1 MSAEFYVS
9 AETNRH
15 ESRSGDTVSAFD
27 AFHVLP
33 FILTGLTGAAFILFI
48 GGLSVTPIATG
59 LLFIAIAT
67 ATGFFNRT
75 RHRNTVRAAIK
86 AEREAFNT
94 RQEEKNSH
102 SIDGLDRL
110 CVDVLPVWAGQIEMA
125 KQHTEDA
132 AISLTQRFADISQR
146 LTRSTEQMGDGH
158 ENQSLLGL
166 LQEAQQELDSIIGSL
181 QAALSTKET
190 LLQEITTLS
199 NHTGALQRMAREV
212 GDIASQTNLLALN
225 AAIEAARAGDVG
237 RGFAVVADEVRKLST
252 LSGET
257 GKKISATVET
267 VNRAIAETLNV
278 SQQYAE
284 QDKALVNNSSEV
296 IGSVISRF
304 GEAATTLNATSEN
317 MRKES
322 LAVGQEVADVL
333 VALQFQDRVSQV
345 LNHVNDDLKKL
356 KNNIEE
362 SHQQQASGQIRTQI
376 DAAQWLADLSKTY
389 TMPEQH
395 AVHQGAGAVPSSKNS
410 TGSTDITFF

>member
-1 MSAEFYVS
+1 MSSEFYVS
-9 AETNRH
+9 ADADRH
-15 ESRSGDTVSAFD
+15 DSRPGNTEAAFG
-27 AFHVLP
+27 ALP
-33 FILTGLTGAAFILFI
+33 FALIGLTGAALLLFI
-48 GGLSVTPIATG
+48 GGLSFEPIALG
-59 LLFIAIAT
+59 LLFIAVT
-67 ATGFFNRT
+67 SATGFFNRT
-75 RHRNTVRAAIK
+75 RHRNALRAAIK
-86 AEREAFNT
+86 AERDACNT
-94 RQEEKNSH
+94 RQEEKNNH

-166 LQEAQQELDSIIGSL
+166 IHEAQQELDSIISSL

-199 NHTGALQRMAREV
+199 SHTGALQRMAREV

-284 QDKALVNNSSEV
+284 QDKALVDNSSEV

-304 GEAATTLNATSEN
+304 GQAATTLNAASEN
-317 MRKES
+317 MRQES
-322 LAVGQEVADVL
+322 LAVSQEVADVL

-362 SHQQQASGQIRTQI
+362 GHQQQASGQIRTQI
-376 DAAQWLADLSKTY
+376 DAARWLAELSKTY

-395 AVHQGAGAVPSSKNS
+395 AVHRGKGSEPSSKNS
-410 TGSTDITFF
+410 AGSADITFF